1 LRLILFIGSIYREQI
16 SIMSEA
22 DEQATLRQSSVS
34 PAGPR
39 RRGRPKGQSYMEPA
53 LLVTIRHRLKL
64 SQAILAKI
72 VGVSRTTVS
81 MWENGH
87 VPIPKAA
94 VELIKRLFPWLE
106 RQERQY
112 SQHPAGSH
120 AHGSS

>member
-1 LRLILFIGSIYREQI
+1 MAPFLLGVDLH
-16 SIMSEA
+16 MSEA
-22 DEQATLRQSSVS
+22 DEQGALRQPS
-34 PAGPR
+34 PTEGGPASPR

-72 VGVSRTTVS
+72 V
-81 MWENGH
+81 
-87 VPIPKAA
+87 PIPKAA
-94 VELIKRLFPWLE
+94 VELIKRLFPWLD

-112 SQHPAGSH
+112 SQRPAGSH

>member
-1 LRLILFIGSIYREQI
+1 
-16 SIMSEA
+16 MNEA
-22 DEQATLRQSSVS
+22 GDQVS
-34 PAGPR
+34 LKQPSLSGGEPAGPR

-94 VELIKRLFPWLE
+94 VELIKRLFPWLD

>member
-1 LRLILFIGSIYREQI
+1 
-16 SIMSEA
+16 MSEA
-22 DEQATLRQSSVS
+22 DEQAAKRQPSLTEGG

-53 LLVTIRHRLKL
+53 LLVTIRRRLKL

-94 VELIKRLFPWLE
+94 VELIKRLFPWLD

-112 SQHPAGSH
+112 SQHHAESH
-120 AHGSS
+120 AHGST

>member
-1 LRLILFIGSIYREQI
+1 
-16 SIMSEA
+16 MNEA
-22 DEQATLRQSSVS
+22 GDQVS
-34 PAGPR
+34 LKQPSLSGGEPAGPR

-94 VELIKRLFPWLE
+94 VELIKRPFSL
-106 RQERQY
+106 
-112 SQHPAGSH
+112 
-120 AHGSS
+120 

>member
-1 LRLILFIGSIYREQI
+1 MRET
-16 SIMSEA
+16 EA
-22 DEQATLRQSSVS
+22 QATLSRSSLAEGG

-39 RRGRPKGQSYMEPA
+39 RRGRPKGQSYMDPA

-94 VELIKRLFPWLE
+94 VELLKRLFPWLDRE
-106 RQERQY
+106 DRQY
-112 SQHPAGSH
+112 SEPHAESH
-120 AHGSS
+120 ACGSS

>member
-1 LRLILFIGSIYREQI
+1 
-16 SIMSEA
+16 MSEA
-22 DEQATLRQSSVS
+22 SERASLQQPFLGGVGPAGASPVPTVS

-94 VELIKRLFPWLE
+94 VELIKRLFPWLD

-112 SQHPAGSH
+112 SPHPAGSP

>member
-1 LRLILFIGSIYREQI
+1 MAPFLLGVDLH
-16 SIMSEA
+16 MNEA
-22 DEQATLRQSSVS
+22 DEQGALRQPS
-34 PAGPR
+34 PTEGGLTGPR

-87 VPIPKAA
+87 VPIPRAA
-94 VELIKRLFPWLE
+94 VELIKRLFPWLD

-112 SQHPAGSH
+112 SQRPAGSH

>member
-1 LRLILFIGSIYREQI
+1 MRLILFWGIDRY
-16 SIMSEA
+16 MSEA
-22 DEQATLRQSSVS
+22 DERASSNQSSVS

-53 LLVTIRHRLKL
+53 LLVTIRHRLNL

-72 VGVSRTTVS
+72 VVVSRTTVS

-94 VELIKRLFPWLE
+94 VEMIKRLFPWLD

-112 SQHPAGSH
+112 SQPPA
-120 AHGSS
+120 

>member
-1 LRLILFIGSIYREQI
+1 
-16 SIMSEA
+16 MSKA
-22 DEQATLRQSSVS
+22 DEQATLGQPSLTEGGQ
-34 PAGPR
+34 PGPR

-64 SQAILAKI
+64 SQSILART

-94 VELIKRLFPWLE
+94 VESLKRLFPWLD

-112 SQHPAGSH
+112 SQQPAERH
-120 AHGSS
+120 AHSSS